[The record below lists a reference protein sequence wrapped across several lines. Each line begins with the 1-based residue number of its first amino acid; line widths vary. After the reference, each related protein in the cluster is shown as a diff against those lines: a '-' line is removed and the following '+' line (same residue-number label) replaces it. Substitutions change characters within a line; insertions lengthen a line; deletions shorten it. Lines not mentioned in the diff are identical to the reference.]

1 MNIINNKKIILNSI
15 YNIAQKF
22 NASAI
27 IILGKN
33 DLKIKKIKNIPI
45 IYTNSN
51 ISSIFEKISSINN
64 ESFNK
69 KNLFQSIIPIEY
81 GLKNINKGVV
91 IGIINSEYS
100 LSITIYD
107 LVKDPVFIAFRKI
120 KKRINSYIFSVILK
134 LALDIAVIGREG
146 KKIGTAFIIGD
157 TKNVLLHSHQMII
170 NPYQYQ
176 NKKDREI
183 FRKENWESI
192 KNFAQLDGVFIISK
206 SGKIISAGRYLDVK
220 NENKLKIEKGL
231 GSRHISAALITMNT
245 NAIAVIISESG
256 GTIRIYM
263 DGKEIFFIDPY
274 TISLIINKKIY

>member
-1 MNIINNKKIILNSI
+1 
-15 YNIAQKF
+15 
-22 NASAI
+22 
-27 IILGKN
+27 
-33 DLKIKKIKNIPI
+33 
-45 IYTNSN
+45 
-51 ISSIFEKISSINN
+51 
-64 ESFNK
+64 
-69 KNLFQSIIPIEY
+69 
-81 GLKNINKGVV
+81 
-91 IGIINSEYS
+91 
-100 LSITIYD
+100 
-107 LVKDPVFIAFRKI
+107 
-120 KKRINSYIFSVILK
+120 
-134 LALDIAVIGREG
+134 
-146 KKIGTAFIIGD
+146 
-157 TKNVLLHSHQMII
+157 MII